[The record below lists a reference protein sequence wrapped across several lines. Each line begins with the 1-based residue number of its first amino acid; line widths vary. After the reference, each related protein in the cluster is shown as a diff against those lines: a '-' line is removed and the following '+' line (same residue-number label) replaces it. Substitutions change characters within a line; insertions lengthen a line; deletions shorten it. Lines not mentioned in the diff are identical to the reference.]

1 MRLPILLALAVIV
14 LTPANI
20 RDVAMDLFGQAQETM
35 ASVLN
40 HKTEPSTLEVADA
53 AAMTARHDTAKN
65 SISNI
70 R

>member
-20 RDVAMDLFGQAQETM
+20 RDVAMDLVGQAQETM

-40 HKTEPSTLEVADA
+40 RKAEPSTLEVAEA
-53 AAMTARHDTAKN
+53 APVTARREIAKN
-65 SISNI
+65 SVSNI

>member
-1 MRLPILLALAVIV
+1 MRLPILLALALIV

-20 RDVAMDLFGQAQETM
+20 RDVVMDLFGQAQETM

-40 HKTEPSTLEVADA
+40 RNAEPSTLEVAEA
-53 AAMTARHDTAKN
+53 APVTARHEIAKN
-65 SISNI
+65 SVSNI